1 MIKPKFRCS
10 TNKAILKIA
19 KELQL
24 EYNSVMQ
31 DWEWEIAN
39 PKQIEKYIECYKTLV
54 DEDEKFTL
62 MEIIIQA
69 LTDQDE
75 DEKLKKYWEEVK
87 EFLKANFG
95 VHEYSIFYWSCFENE
110 NVEECWQITPQMRSL
125 WKECNVG

>member
-1 MIKPKFRCS
+1 MIEPKFRCS
-10 TNKAILKIA
+10 TNEAILKIA
-19 KELQL
+19 KELHL
-24 EYNSVMQ
+24 KYNSGMQ

-39 PKQIEKYIECYKTLV
+39 PKHIEKYIEHYKSLK
-54 DEDEKFTL
+54 DDDEKFTL

-69 LTDQDE
+69 LTDQE
-75 DEKLKKYWEEVK
+75 EEELIKYWKEVK